1 MSDKTLTLVS
11 ASEQE
16 PFGDTYANAYFHD
29 TFRLAG
35 TPLPPE
41 HEQPWQFV
49 VDSDGMPLGMSTCGR
64 SGNHVTSTIAVNK
77 WAAKGTRGRAVE
89 RMLREGL
96 PPGEV
101 TGPAKAT
108 RHNPDAHQVKVEKL
122 LRCNPIA
129 QGTQPDL
136 FEASDTTV
144 SIPWQHAT
152 PELLVEAAEAN
163 ALPWSDLA
171 EIDDYV
177 AELELCSL
185 HGGEPRMVQQQYGVT
200 DALAA
205 VLDENFL
212 GLLHDLKK
220 SVALV
225 DVNDAESAEEVQR
238 ELAAGNPY
246 LLDSMREALD
256 EIVHEW
262 EKSSDAWGEDEL
274 PDVDDIILSE
284 NFRDALIAEIDR
296 VDLRASV
303 WLVDQ
308 ELAAEAQRVRKAHG
322 CSFAVTTDPGRHPV
336 IWRGTMDASYFF
348 PSDLVPLWADAVPP
362 EMVAEFWSSL
372 GTVEWDAVEGIQENF
387 GHADGAHFY
396 VVYASP
402 GDPNEWAVD
411 MISAAYDDMAD
422 ADPEGAA
429 QQVLSTLP
437 GSLKFQIAEAKLS
450 TKEIADLGRL
460 LFDGSHSTEDDF
472 AEAIME
478 IREYL
483 GDLTAKAPDDR
494 RVLAVVD
501 REQLRQWGITSGV
514 LWEEAPWSLIVL
526 APSELRYEGMQMRH
540 CVGDKDMGYIKAVRE
555 GDIEIWSLRSA
566 NGKPRFT
573 LEVVPRLYRTLRI
586 KQIKGKA
593 NRHFGYASAR
603 ADRIVF
609 PEEVVFWW
617 HLLAQLGIPPEDA
630 ADCGA
635 FGEDQFASLCS
646 ESCNEDPRQNPHR
659 RPVRDFNTPWRP

>member
-16 PFGDTYANAYFHD
+16 PFGDTYAQAFFHD

-35 TPLPPE
+35 KPLPPE
-41 HEQPWQFV
+41 YEQPWQFV
-49 VDSDGMPLGMSTCGR
+49 VDPDGMPLGMSTCGR
-64 SGNHVTSTIAVNK
+64 IGNRVTSTIAVNK
-77 WAAKGTRGRAVE
+77 WAAKGARGRAVE
-89 RMLREGL
+89 RMLLEGL
-96 PPGEV
+96 PLGEV
-101 TGPAKAT
+101 AGPAKAT
-108 RHNPDAHQVKVEKL
+108 RHNPDVHQVKVDKL
-122 LRCNPIA
+122 LRRNPIA

-163 ALPWSDLA
+163 VLPWSDLA

-185 HGGEPRMVQQQYGVT
+185 HGGEPRMVQQRYGVT

-246 LLDSMREALD
+246 LLDSMRSALED
-256 EIVHEW
+256 LARLW
-262 EKSSDAWGEDEL
+262 ERDPRSYGESDL
-274 PDVDDIILSE
+274 PDIDDILLTDH
-284 NFRDALIAEIDR
+284 FRNALIAEVDR
-296 VDLRASV
+296 VDLRAFV
-303 WLVDQ
+303 PLVERQ
-308 ELAAEAQRVRKAHG
+308 LEAEAKRARKARG
-322 CSFAVTTDPGRHPV
+322 GSFAATTDPERHSV
-336 IWRGTMDASYFF
+336 IWRGTMNASYFF
-348 PSDLVPLWADAVPP
+348 PSAFVPIWADAVPP
-362 EMVAEFWSSL
+362 EMAAEFWSRL
-372 GTVEWDAVEGIQENF
+372 GTIEWEAVEGIQENF
-387 GHADGAHFY
+387 GHADGEDFY
-396 VVYASP
+396 VVYAGA
-402 GDPNEWAVD
+402 GDLNEWAVD
-411 MISAAYDDMAD
+411 LVSEAYDDMAD

-429 QQVLSTLP
+429 QSVLSTLP
-437 GSLKFQIAEAKLS
+437 LRLRNQIAEAKLS

-460 LFDGSHSTEDDF
+460 LFDGSHSAEGDF
-472 AEAIME
+472 EEAIDE
-478 IREYL
+478 ISQYL
-483 GDLTAKAPDDR
+483 DDLTAKAPDDR

-501 REQLRQWGITSGV
+501 RTQLRQWGITSGV

-540 CVGDKDMGYIKAVRE
+540 CVGDKGMGYIKAVRE

-646 ESCNEDPRQNPHR
+646 ESCTEDPRQNPHQR
-659 RPVRDFNTPWRP
+659 SPRSFNTPWRP